1 MKSILKL
8 SKIKSVDDVA
18 VLREAVS
25 HNEGVIACQVS
36 ALKNEISI
44 VYDDYFLKEEDLIQS
59 IEEAGFTV
67 I

>member
-8 SKIKSVDDVA
+8 SKINGYNDV
-18 VLREAVS
+18 VSLREAVAD
-25 HNEGVIACQVS
+25 NEGVIACQVS
-36 ALKNEISI
+36 LEKNEISI
-44 VYDDYFLKEEDLIQS
+44 VYDDYFLNEEDLIQS

>member
-8 SKIKSVDDVA
+8 SKIKSFDDVA
-18 VLREAVS
+18 VLSEAVAR
-25 HNEGVIACQVS
+25 NEGVIACQVS
-36 ALKNEISI
+36 IEKNEISI

-59 IEEAGFTV
+59 VEEAGFIV

>member
-8 SKIKSVDDVA
+8 SKIKSFDDVA
-18 VLREAVS
+18 LLREAVA

-36 ALKNEISI
+36 VEKNEISI
-44 VYDDYFLKEEDLIQS
+44 IYDDYFLNEEDLIQS